1 MLKGMR
7 MAVHAGVLAAVALGL
22 GIAPLGAQAYPS
34 RTIKLVVPF
43 GPGGPTDV
51 SARLVA
57 QMVQSGLGE
66 NVVIENRPGAG
77 GATGSKAVA
86 NAEPDGYTLLI
97 GTSATLAVVPALV
110 KNPGYDPI
118 KSFAPIAKLLDST
131 LVLIVP
137 AKFPANSVKEL
148 IAYAKANPGRLSY
161 ASAGVGNQTQL
172 LAELFKAKAGIE
184 AVHIPYKSGSEMVT
198 AVLGEQVQMSFPDV
212 SILISLIREG
222 KVKALAVTS
231 PQRHPQLPDVPTMV
245 ESGIPDFILTF
256 WSGVVAPAG
265 TPPAIIDRLNA
276 AINQGLR
283 SPEITQTLAGVGAQT
298 APGSP
303 EDFAHFIA
311 SETATW
317 SAVARTAGLSQ
328 E

>member
-1 MLKGMR
+1 
-7 MAVHAGVLAAVALGL
+7 
-22 GIAPLGAQAYPS
+22 
-34 RTIKLVVPF
+34 VVPF

-57 QMVQSGLGE
+57 QVVQSGLGE

-77 GATGSKAVA
+77 GATGTRSVA

-110 KNPGYDPI
+110 KSPGYDPI
-118 KSFAPIAKLLDST
+118 KSFAPVAKILDST

-137 AKFPANSVKEL
+137 AKFPANSVKEFV
-148 IAYAKANPGRLSY
+148 AYGKANPGKLSY
-161 ASAGVGNQTQL
+161 ASAGAGNQTQL
-172 LAELFKAKAGIE
+172 LAELLKAKAGIE

-198 AVLGEQVQMSFPDV
+198 AVLGEQVQFSFPDV
-212 SILISLIREG
+212 SILIPLIREG
-222 KVKALAVTS
+222 KVKALAVSS

-245 ESGIPDFILTF
+245 ESGIADFILTF

-283 SPEITQTLAGVGAQT
+283 SPEIGQTLAGVGAQT
-298 APGSP
+298 TPGSP
-303 EDFAHFIA
+303 QDFGAFIV
-311 SETATW
+311 SETAKW
-317 SAVARTAGLSQ
+317 SAVAKTAGIGQ

>member
-1 MLKGMR
+1 MMLQAMR
-7 MAVHAGVLAAVALGL
+7 TAVHAGVLAALALGL
-22 GIAPLGAQAYPS
+22 GIASARAQAYPS
-34 RTIKLVVPF
+34 KTIKLVVPF
-43 GPGGPTDV
+43 GPGGPTDTR
-51 SARLVA
+51 S
-57 QMVQSGLGE
+57 
-66 NVVIENRPGAG
+66 
-77 GATGSKAVA
+77 VA

-110 KNPGYDPI
+110 KSPGYDPI
-118 KSFAPIAKLLDST
+118 KSFAPVAKILDST

-148 IAYAKANPGRLSY
+148 VAYGRANPGKLSY
-161 ASAGVGNQTQL
+161 ASAGAGNQTQL

-212 SILISLIREG
+212 SILIPLIREG
-222 KVKALAVTS
+222 KVKALAVSS
-231 PQRHPQLPDVPTMV
+231 PQRHPQLPDVPTMM
-245 ESGIPDFILTF
+245 ESGIADFILTF

-265 TPPAIIDRLNA
+265 TPAPVIERLNA

-283 SPEITQTLAGVGAQT
+283 SPEIGQTLAGVGAQT
-298 APGSP
+298 TPGSP
-303 EDFAHFIA
+303 QDFGNFIV
-311 SETATW
+311 SETAKW
-317 SAVARTAGLSQ
+317 SAVAKTAGIGQ